1 MPPCSFLENTS
12 INCKKFKID
21 LDIQHPALD
30 DNCSARLVNVDVTV
44 TAPYSHFHLTSAK
57 WRQVFAVDRLTCRV
71 SKYRIQLFSPV
82 RILCCLTALLRASYD
97 LRAIW
102 KHSNHRLP
110 NRVSH
115 HLHLVKGLVF
125 QSSFLQLLRK
135 DASQQVTGTSNR
147 RGRAKRQRTISLD
160 SIRMIQMHICIIYMY
175 LLCIYLHC
183 DYLPALARLAA
194 RTGLKAAGKKAHLRC
209 STPLRHGR
217 SILRNYNRRHRQDL
231 SGLRWFK
238 NHRR

>member
-1 MPPCSFLENTS
+1 MPPCSFLPS
-12 INCKKFKID
+12 IVEKCKID

-30 DNCSARLVNVDVTV
+30 ENCSGRLVDVDVTV
-44 TAPYSHFHLTSAK
+44 TAPYSHF
-57 WRQVFAVDRLTCRV
+57 Q
-71 SKYRIQLFSPV
+71 
-82 RILCCLTALLRASYD
+82 LCCLTALLRASYD

-147 RGRAKRQRTISLD
+147 RGRAKRQRNISLD
-160 SIRMIQMHICIIYMY
+160 SSIRMMRMHMY
-175 LLCIYLHC
+175 LLCTCIATIYRPWPVL
-183 DYLPALARLAA
+183 LP
-194 RTGLKAAGKKAHLRC
+194 
-209 STPLRHGR
+209 GR
-217 SILRNYNRRHRQDL
+217 A
-231 SGLRWFK
+231 
-238 NHRR
+238 

>member
-1 MPPCSFLENTS
+1 MQDVCPTPRSGKGCLLAAFWKIHPS
-12 INCKKFKID
+12 IVKLCKIE

-30 DNCSARLVNVDVTV
+30 DNCTARLVNVGVTV
-44 TAPYSHFHLTSAK
+44 TAAYSHFHHFHLTSAK

-71 SKYRIQLFSPV
+71 SKYRIQLLFSPV

-160 SIRMIQMHICIIYMY
+160 SIRIIQMHMY
-175 LLCIYLHC
+175 LWCTCIATIYRPWPVL
-183 DYLPALARLAA
+183 LPGRAWKLLERRPTCGAA
-194 RTGLKAAGKKAHLRC
+194 HPCGMDC
-209 STPLRHGR
+209 R
-217 SILRNYNRRHRQDL
+217 S
-231 SGLRWFK
+231 
-238 NHRR
+238 

>member
-1 MPPCSFLENTS
+1 M
-12 INCKKFKID
+12 
-21 LDIQHPALD
+21 
-30 DNCSARLVNVDVTV
+30 
-44 TAPYSHFHLTSAK
+44 
-57 WRQVFAVDRLTCRV
+57 TCRA
-71 SKYRIQLFSPV
+71 SKYRIQLLFSPV
-82 RILCCLTALLRASYD
+82 RIFCCLTALLRASYD

-160 SIRMIQMHICIIYMY
+160 SIRMIQMHICIYY
-175 LLCIYLHC
+175 VL
-183 DYLPALARLAA
+183 ALRLS
-194 RTGLKAAGKKAHLRC
+194 TGLGPSCCQDGLESCWKEGPLVVQHTPAAW
-209 STPLRHGR
+209 TV
-217 SILRNYNRRHRQDL
+217 DL
-231 SGLRWFK
+231 KEL
-238 NHRR
+238 